1 MVTSVGT
8 ETRLVDLL
16 NDLIQLD
23 FDAAAAYRVAIDRMD
38 SRSYAQQ
45 LSAFLADHERH
56 TQNLSPFVIELGGE
70 PARVGDLK
78 MILTK
83 GKVLIAGLVGDR
95 AILQAMR
102 TNEADTNTAYE
113 RAVERDDLTPEIR
126 KALQGNLA
134 DERRHAGW
142 IRETLERR

>member
-45 LSAFLADHERH
+45 FSAFLADHERH
-56 TQNLSPFVIELGGE
+56 TQNLSPFVVELGGE

>member
-1 MVTSVGT
+1 MVTAVGT

-23 FDAAAAYRVAIDRMD
+23 FDAVAAYRAAIDRME

-56 TQNLSPFVIELGGE
+56 TQNLAPFVVELGGE
-70 PARVGDLK
+70 PARVGDFK
-78 MILTK
+78 AILTM

-95 AILQAMR
+95 AVLQAMR
-102 TNEADTNTAYE
+102 SNEADTNAAYE
-113 RAVERDDLTPEIR
+113 RAVGRDDLTPAIR
-126 KALQGNLA
+126 KVLQGNLV
-134 DERRHAGW
+134 DERRHAAW
-142 IRETLERR
+142 IAGALDRK